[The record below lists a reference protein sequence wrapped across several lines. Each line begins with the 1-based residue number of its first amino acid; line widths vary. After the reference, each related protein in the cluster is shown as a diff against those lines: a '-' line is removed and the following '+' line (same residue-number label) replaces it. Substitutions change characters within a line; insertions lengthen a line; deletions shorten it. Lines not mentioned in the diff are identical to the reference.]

1 MIRSRALLSLV
12 CVLALL
18 GAGCGTR
25 GARTEAQ
32 PGQAAPTAPAAGQA
46 QRPQGGQPAAPAP
59 KPDERGAILKKEQ
72 KGAVSVEEASAIA
85 ARFLAGAS
93 PLPAKHAVDWHRLEY
108 SSTDREEK
116 PLKVVAQLFV
126 PKTENAASLPVYV
139 FGPGTTGL
147 SDQCAPSAEQ
157 PGTRSWGDFQSHLIT
172 YAGQGYVAVMPDYE
186 GFNDGPRLHHYYVG
200 EQQARVMLD
209 AARAALRFFDD
220 GPQGGASKRQNPVF
234 VSGYSHGGYV
244 ALAARDLA
252 QKYAP
257 ELQIKGTIGYGPRS
271 EVATLLKEMPSLG
284 PYLLFSYANYY
295 GADKVPLDKILL
307 PRWLGTLEKDVTGK
321 CIDEV
326 VGYYGDDPS
335 ALFTPEFVNALR
347 QGTLGQA
354 FPTLK
359 QLFDQNKAG
368 VGAGGRQIPV
378 LVLHGSKDTVVEPAT
393 LQAYMKELCGSG
405 GRGQYISYP
414 DIPHTLIRQMGYQ
427 DALRWMEATAK
438 GQLPKNDCG

>member
-1 MIRSRALLSLV
+1 MLSLLS
-12 CVLALL
+12 VLALL

-32 PGQAAPTAPAAGQA
+32 PAGQGAAQPGQA
-46 QRPQGGQPAAPAP
+46 QRPQASQRGAAAS
-59 KPDERGAILKKEQ
+59 KPGERGAILKKEQ
-72 KGAVSVEEASAIA
+72 KGAVSVEEASAVA

-126 PKTENAASLPVYV
+126 PKTDQAAHLPVYV
-139 FGPGTTGL
+139 FGPGTTAL
-147 SDQCAPSAEQ
+147 NDQCAPSAEQ

-172 YAGQGYVAVMPDYE
+172 YASQGYVAVMPDYE

-200 EQQARVMLD
+200 EQQGRVMLD
-209 AARAALRFFDD
+209 AARAALHFFDD
-220 GPQGGASKRQNPVF
+220 SAPGASKRQNPIF

-257 ELQIKGTIGYGPRS
+257 ELQFKGAIGYGPRS
-271 EVATLLKEMPSLG
+271 EVGTLFKEMPSLG
-284 PYLLFSYANYY
+284 PYVLFSYANYY
-295 GADKVPLDKILL
+295 GAEKVPLEKIIL
-307 PRWLGTLEKDVTGK
+307 PRWMGTLEKDVTGK

-326 VGYYGDDPS
+326 VGYYGDDPG
-335 ALFTPEFVNALR
+335 AIYTPEFVNALR
-347 QGTLGQA
+347 QGTLGQQ
-354 FPTLK
+354 FPSVK
-359 QLFDQNKAG
+359 QLFDQNRAG
-368 VGAGGRQIPV
+368 LKGKEIPV
-378 LVLHGSKDTVVEPAT
+378 LVLHGTKDTVVEPTT
-393 LQAYMKELCGSG
+393 LQAYMKELCGAG

-414 DIPHTLIRQMGYQ
+414 DIPHTLLRQMGYQ
-427 DALRWMEATAK
+427 DALDWMEATAK